1 MKRIAVLT
9 SGGDSPGMNAAIRA
23 VVRVGVR
30 KGLEVFGV
38 ERGFCGL
45 IEGRIK
51 KMSFNDVAGIME
63 KGGTILRSS
72 RCEEFRTTEGR
83 KKAAVK
89 LREHNIDG
97 LVVIGGEGSLTG
109 ALILYEEHTIPVVGI
124 PGTIDNDIGMTDMC
138 VGVDTCL
145 NTVVDAIQK
154 LKDTASSHERAF
166 IVETMGRESGY
177 IALVSGLTTG
187 AEAVIVPEVP
197 VNYDT
202 LSSRLLEERKRG
214 KINCIIVVAEGA
226 KPEKLEEQV
235 TASTKVDNFG
245 HVQLGGVGK
254 IIAKEV
260 EKRTGYETRVTI
272 LGHLQRGGKPTAFD
286 RIVAT
291 RLGVAAVDLVHE
303 GKFDNMVCIKNEKVI
318 AVPIEEAL
326 KEQKP
331 MNFDLYELSK
341 IFY

>member
-1 MKRIAVLT
+1 VKRIAVLT

-226 KPEKLEEQV
+226 ASAYEVARSLE
-235 TASTKVDNFG
+235 NR
-245 HVQLGGVGK
+245 
-254 IIAKEV
+254 I
-260 EKRTGYETRVTI
+260 GYDTRITI
-272 LGHLQRGGKPTAFD
+272 LGHVQRGGSPTAFD
-286 RIVAT
+286 RLLASRMGAQAVHALLNGDHCTMMALELGKIV
-291 RLGVAAVDLVHE
+291 H
-303 GKFDNMVCIKNEKVI
+303 
-318 AVPIEEAL
+318 VPL
-326 KEQKP
+326 KEVIENKKTLD
-331 MNFDLYELSK
+331 MSLYNLAYQLS
-341 IFY
+341 

>member
-30 KGLEVFGV
+30 EDLEVFGV

-72 RCEEFRTTEGR
+72 RCEEFRTAEGR
-83 KKAAVK
+83 KKAAVN
-89 LREHNIDG
+89 LREHSIDG

-226 KPEKLEEQV
+226 ASAYEVARSLE
-235 TASTKVDNFG
+235 NR
-245 HVQLGGVGK
+245 
-254 IIAKEV
+254 I
-260 EKRTGYETRVTI
+260 GYDTRITI
-272 LGHLQRGGKPTAFD
+272 LGHVQRGGSPTAFD
-286 RIVAT
+286 RLLASRMGAQAVHALLDGDHCMMMALELGKIV
-291 RLGVAAVDLVHE
+291 H
-303 GKFDNMVCIKNEKVI
+303 
-318 AVPIEEAL
+318 VPL
-326 KEQKP
+326 KEVIENKKTLD
-331 MNFDLYELSK
+331 MSLYNLAYQLS
-341 IFY
+341 